1 MKYIKEFSNEEEEKL
16 LGEIDAVRKEKNK
29 ELHKELKEHPATIYC
44 HYPSLVDKGDI
55 YRMRE

>member
-44 HYPSLVDKGDI
+44 YYPSLVDKRDI
-55 YRMRE
+55 YKIKE